1 MHVPRLHKQEFAPGF
16 ASNPAQVGLLMLKK
30 ASRQAIRGG
39 RIKVRKLGCGAQ
51 SV

>member
-16 ASNPAQVGLLMLKK
+16 ASNPAQVGLMLKK